1 MLSPMEVIDRQNEII
16 KKQSDIIDELYIL
29 LTQHMTVEEAC
40 GTQVYADMK
49 DVAGKVRDVV

>member
-40 GTQVYADMK
+40 STQVYADMK